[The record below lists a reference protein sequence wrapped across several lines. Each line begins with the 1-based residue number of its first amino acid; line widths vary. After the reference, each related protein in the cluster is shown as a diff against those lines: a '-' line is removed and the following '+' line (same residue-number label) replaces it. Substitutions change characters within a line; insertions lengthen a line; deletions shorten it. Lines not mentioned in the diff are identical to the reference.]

1 MVTSGGACHGAWANA
16 FRLSQSLAKVPGG
29 VVRHPPVFQAC
40 ASIGDHPDQ
49 SLSSTGR
56 RRSIVGGIANA
67 GPVRSRRAASLTILV
82 AFWTYVVPSIW
93 SRLQF
98 LSIFFA
104 ASVEIRY
111 HDDLYDDAIR
121 WISSHIA
128 LSKTR
133 QLVAGTRMS
142 FMSLW
147 PDEEEEE
154 ANLSEE
160 DQRHFDEDGRDF
172 WIKRMYLDKL
182 HPIRFA
188 PAAGDVHFFMYKG
201 CWVGLRRQP
210 YKDVNS
216 PWVASMEKLFF
227 YAAPWRQGT
236 LKELL
241 REIQEMSA
249 EHDLDRVNVYR
260 GLKSAGSS
268 FHWTRAASKRPRPL
282 STIVLDPEQKEAIID
297 NIRNYLYPYTR
308 N

>member
-1 MVTSGGACHGAWANA
+1 MA
-16 FRLSQSLAKVPGG
+16 
-29 VVRHPPVFQAC
+29 
-40 ASIGDHPDQ
+40 
-49 SLSSTGR
+49 STGN
-56 RRSIVGGIANA
+56 STTTVFKLLQPEA
-67 GPVRSRRAASLTILV
+67 ILEGLFPGYNFFTRFVLLYFHVDATFYLLAVATFV

-227 YAAPWRQGT
+227 YAAP
-236 LKELL
+236 
-241 REIQEMSA
+241 
-249 EHDLDRVNVYR
+249 
-260 GLKSAGSS
+260 
-268 FHWTRAASKRPRPL
+268 
-282 STIVLDPEQKEAIID
+282 
-297 NIRNYLYPYTR
+297 
-308 N
+308 